1 MFISSQAVY
10 SLVLFRG
17 LNLIS
22 EGRFAV
28 YVKGPDK
35 VSKSWVPIA
44 TKVLFLNV
52 EGGGEKKA
60 KKFWIFQSRNSTAN
74 RPYVRGEKK
83 DFWHFPKIACYCK
96 ATLEEYNEQILTA
109 LKVMRNSKATQNTL
123 F

>member
-17 LNLIS
+17 LNFIS

-52 EGGGEKKA
+52 EGGGEKKKD
-60 KKFWIFQSRNSTAN
+60 KKVLNI
-74 RPYVRGEKK
+74 
-83 DFWHFPKIACYCK
+83 PKQKFY
-96 ATLEEYNEQILTA
+96 
-109 LKVMRNSKATQNTL
+109 S
-123 F
+123 

>member
-35 VSKSWVPIA
+35 MSKSWVPIA

-60 KKFWIFQSRNSTAN
+60 KKF
-74 RPYVRGEKK
+74 
-83 DFWHFPKIACYCK
+83 
-96 ATLEEYNEQILTA
+96 
-109 LKVMRNSKATQNTL
+109 
-123 F
+123 